1 MLLLLGEGGGI
12 PPAVATL
19 FGGGTLFAEG
29 RGAAVITGFAG
40 LRGLARPSGTSY
52 GDLYPSLERSAK
64 LSALIISGLGGACG
78 AK

>member
-1 MLLLLGEGGGI
+1 MLLLLGGGGGI
-12 PPAVATL
+12 APAVGTL
-19 FGGGTLFAEG
+19 FGGGTLLTEG
-29 RGAAVITGFAG
+29 IGAAAITGFAG
-40 LRGLARPSGTSY
+40 LRGRARPSGTSY